1 MLKLKSKIG
10 PKGQVVVPKPI
21 RDSFGLKPGGVVYFY
36 AKGDE
41 IRLGNGDKEVLEKFF
56 SFKKMK
62 QPENIDWDEV
72 FYSQFEE

>member
-36 AKGDE
+36 AKDNE
-41 IRLGNGDKEVLEKFF
+41 IRLGKSDEEVLERFF
-56 SFKKMK
+56 SMKKIHL
-62 QPENIDWDEV
+62 PDNIDWDMEY
-72 FYSQFEE
+72 YSQFE